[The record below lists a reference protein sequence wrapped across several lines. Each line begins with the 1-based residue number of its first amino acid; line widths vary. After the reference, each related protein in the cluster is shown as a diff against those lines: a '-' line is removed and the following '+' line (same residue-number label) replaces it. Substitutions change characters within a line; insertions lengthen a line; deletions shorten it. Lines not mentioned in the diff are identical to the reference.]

1 MLGLKVRTTHVT
13 RAAAPSRSS
22 VHGYRGIAPAP
33 LVLTRKADSRSVAM
47 KGCVVNCRPPS
58 RLLVLP
64 FSSLTCSSPSSARLF
79 GLGVPELAV
88 IAGVVA
94 LIYGPSKL
102 PELGKGLGW
111 CRRSTLARLLARSL
125 ARSRTVLLLSLSG
138 KTAKSFQTAAKEF
151 EKELKEELKDDDEA
165 GASKSAGSG
174 SSKDE

>member
-13 RAAAPSRSS
+13 RAAAPSRSF
-22 VHGYRGIAPAP
+22 VHGYRGVAPAP

-58 RLLVLP
+58 RLLPFAPVCSRSPVLP
-64 FSSLTCSSPSSARLF
+64 CSSLTCSSRSSARLF

-111 CRRSTLARLLARSL
+111 CRRSLLAAHSLTRCSLSHSLFFASCLSSSFTQEKPPRVSRPRPRSL
-125 ARSRTVLLLSLSG
+125 RRSSRRN
-138 KTAKSFQTAAKEF
+138 
-151 EKELKEELKDDDEA
+151 
-165 GASKSAGSG
+165 
-174 SSKDE
+174 

>member
-13 RAAAPSRSS
+13 RAAAPSRSF
-22 VHGYRGIAPAP
+22 VHGYRGVAPAP

-58 RLLVLP
+58 RLLPFAPVCSFFRSPVLP
-64 FSSLTCSSPSSARLF
+64 FSRAPVLPCSSLTCSSRSSARLF

-111 CRRSTLARLLARSL
+111 CRRSLLTAHSL
-125 ARSRTVLLLSLSG
+125 LTRCSLSHSLFF
-138 KTAKSFQTAAKEF
+138 ASCSSSSFTLRKNRQEF
-151 EKELKEELKDDDEA
+151 PDR
-165 GASKSAGSG
+165 GQGV
-174 SSKDE
+174 